1 MCKEIKKSPE
11 NHKDRA
17 KRKTNMKKIENLL
30 SFIDNSPTAYHTV
43 NSVKE
48 QLIAAG
54 FTQLSVGDSKAYSDG
69 GRHFVIA
76 GGSSII
82 AFEGKGDGFM
92 ITASHSDSPA
102 FRVKSGIEI
111 RSTYNR
117 LSVEK
122 YGGMIH
128 YTWLDRPLS
137 IAGRVVIKT
146 DTGIEER
153 LVNLDRD
160 TMIIPSVAI
169 HLNRSVN
176 DGAKHNPAIDL
187 IPLLGKNSDTV
198 ESAIAEKLSVK
209 AEDIIS
215 HDLFVYNRDKGRVC
229 GISDE
234 LIVSPRLDDLQCV
247 HASLRGFLD
256 SPENKNAVKVLAVF
270 DNEEVGS
277 ETKQGAASAILH
289 DTLKRIA
296 GTEENYYRMLEN
308 SFMVSADNA
317 HALHP
322 NHPELSDKENA
333 PTLGGGVVI
342 KHNGNQRYTTDGVSD
357 AILRSIG
364 VKANVAFQHYYNR
377 ADIPGGS
384 TLGSIATT
392 KVPISSVDIG
402 LPQLAMHS
410 ANETASVSDYLEMEK
425 LLTAVYSSHLVRSGN
440 KTEIR

>member
-1 MCKEIKKSPE
+1 M
-11 NHKDRA
+11 
-17 KRKTNMKKIENLL
+17 KRIENLIN
-30 SFIDNSPTAYHTV
+30 FIDNSPSAYHTV
-43 NSVKE
+43 DSVKK
-48 QLIAAG
+48 QLVSAG
-54 FTQLSVGDSKAYSDG
+54 FTQLSGADYSDYSDG
-69 GRHFVIA
+69 GKHFVII

-92 ITASHSDSPA
+92 IVASHSDSPA
-102 FRVKSGIEI
+102 FRVKNGFELH
-111 RSTYNR
+111 STYNR

-137 IAGRVVIKT
+137 VAGRVVVST
-146 DTGIEER
+146 ENGIEEH
-153 LVNLDRD
+153 LFNLDKD
-160 TMIIPSVAI
+160 SMIIPSVAI
-169 HLNRSVN
+169 HLNRGVN
-176 DGAKHNPAIDL
+176 DGAKHNPAVDL
-187 IPLLGKNSDTV
+187 IPLLGRNNDSIET
-198 ESAIAEKLSVK
+198 AIAEKLSVNPS
-209 AEDIIS
+209 DIIS

-256 SPENKNAVKVLAVF
+256 SLENKNAVKVLAVF

-277 ETKQGAASAILH
+277 ETKQGAASSILH
-289 DTLKRIA
+289 DTLKKIA
-296 GTEENYYRMLEN
+296 GSEEKYYSMLEN
-308 SFMVSADNA
+308 SFMISADNA

-333 PTLGGGVVI
+333 PLLGGGVVI
-342 KHNGNQRYTTDGVSD
+342 KHNGNQRYTTDGVSE
-357 AILRSIG
+357 ALLRKMAKD
-364 VKANVAFQHYYNR
+364 VKLQHYYNR

-392 KVPISSVDIG
+392 KVPVSSVDIG

-410 ANETASVSDYLEMEK
+410 ATETAAVSDYIEMEK
-425 LLTAVYSSHLVRSGN
+425 LLTAVYSASIAKNGA